1 MRPTDSYAAHAA
13 RALAAFVERRST
25 VTRTEIAILLTGLI
39 GVADYVTGF
48 EISFGFFYLLPVA
61 FAAWYIGEPAG
72 SMVSLL
78 GAATWFTAYRLAG
91 GTHSSPVILYWNAA
105 TRLGFFLV
113 VAVLLAALRRLLQHE
128 RTLSRS
134 DFLTGALNSRAFA
147 EIASAEIVRAQR
159 YEHPFTVAY
168 IDLDNFKAVNDRLG
182 HSVGDTLLR
191 VVANVMRRALRATDA
206 VARLGG
212 DEFAVMLPETNR
224 DAARVSVEK
233 LRAALL
239 AEMRRHGWPVTF
251 SVGAL
256 TFRTPP
262 ETSDEL
268 IALVDGLMYQ
278 VKRGSKDAVA
288 YGVH

>member
-1 MRPTDSYAAHAA
+1 MSPESHAAHAA
-13 RALAAFVERRST
+13 RALAAFLERRST
-25 VTRTEIAILLTGLI
+25 VTRTAMAIVLTGLI

-61 FAAWYIGEPAG
+61 FAAWYIGRPAG
-72 SMVSLL
+72 SMISLF
-78 GAATWFTAYRLAG
+78 GALTWFSAYRLAG

-113 VAVLLAALRRLLQHE
+113 VAVLVAALRRLLQHE
-128 RTLSRS
+128 RALSRS
-134 DFLTGALNSRAFA
+134 DFLTGVLNSRAFA
-147 EIASAEIVRAQR
+147 EVASAEIVRAQR

-168 IDLDNFKAVNDRLG
+168 IDLDNFKTVNDRLG

-191 VVANVMRRALRATDA
+191 VVANVMRGALRATDV

-212 DEFAVMLPETNR
+212 DEFAVMLPETNG
-224 DAARVSVEK
+224 DAAQVSIEK

-239 AEMRRHGWPVTF
+239 AAMLRHDWPVTF

-268 IALVDGLMYQ
+268 IALVDSLMYQ